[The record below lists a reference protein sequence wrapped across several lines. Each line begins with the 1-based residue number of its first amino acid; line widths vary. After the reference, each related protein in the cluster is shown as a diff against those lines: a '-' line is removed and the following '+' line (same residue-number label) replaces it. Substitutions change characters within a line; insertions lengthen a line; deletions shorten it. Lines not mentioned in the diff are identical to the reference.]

1 MKGSKS
7 KGRKKPSMDDKP
19 RKSRKGRKPID
30 KKSKRNKR
38 NEEKKNLDK
47 ILDDERDTDDDQLDK
62 PKQIPRTVENTRI
75 MDETLV
81 DPNNEEVVLDL
92 KNDEMESHWD
102 LSNERNPRVLITT
115 SDNPHTRTIQLCR
128 ELKNIIPKS
137 EFRFRNR
144 SAIKKIIRG
153 CIERNYTDLIVI
165 NENRREPNGLLLVHL
180 PNGPTAKFRL
190 SSVKL
195 SEQIPH
201 VRKPPSYNRPEAIFN
216 NFETRLGKNV
226 GRMLACL
233 FPKIPKFK
241 CQTVCTFHN
250 QRDYIF
256 FRYHHYDIDEKE
268 GEVSLQEC
276 GPQFTLKLMSL
287 QTGTFDPQYGEYEW
301 ILKRHE
307 MQKSRKRF
315 YL

>member
-1 MKGSKS
+1 MAK
-7 KGRKKPSMDDKP
+7 R
-19 RKSRKGRKPID
+19 
-30 KKSKRNKR
+30 KRNKR
-38 NEEKKNLDK
+38 PE
-47 ILDDERDTDDDQLDK
+47 DQPAK
-62 PKQIPRTVENTRI
+62 IPRTVENTRI
-75 MDETLV
+75 IDETFV
-81 DPNNEEVVLDL
+81 DVANQEVQLDL
-92 KNDEMESHWD
+92 ECDELQPYWDPDNQKN
-102 LSNERNPRVLITT
+102 PKVLITT
-115 SDNPHTRTIQLCR
+115 SDNPHTRTITLGR
-128 ELKNIIPKS
+128 ELKSIIPNS
-137 EFRFRNR
+137 QFRFRNR

-153 CIERNYTDLIVI
+153 CIEKNYTDLIVL

-195 SEQIPH
+195 TDQIPRA
-201 VRKPPSYNRPEAIFN
+201 RKPPTYNKPEVILN
-216 NFETRLGKNV
+216 NFESRIGQTI

-233 FPKIPKFK
+233 FPKLPKFK
-241 CQTVCTFHN
+241 YKTVCTFHN

-256 FRYHHYDIDEKE
+256 FRYHRYEIDEKKE
-268 GEVSLQEC
+268 DVTLQEC

-287 QTGTFDPQYGEYEW
+287 QSGTFDPQYGEYEW